1 MQEQQGA
8 TGEPAKPQG
17 EQLFGE
23 SEEARNTGQGTNVS
37 AQAQPGREPSNPA
50 DPSGTFADVL
60 RDTPP
65 LEGVSQRT
73 RPRRVSGYA
82 ERWQAM
88 LHNPRAAILTGI
100 VASNGLALVVMLLTS
115 LILSL
120 SGSDTGL
127 FVASEFVLLPMLMGG
142 VCAYFWQEAKLSRA
156 AHLAYGTLNSIV
168 ALLLAFVFLRE
179 GVVCLLMAS
188 PLLIVFNMLGG
199 WIGRK
204 IFKARRSRLNAT
216 LVPLALTLFLG
227 DSLAPHHFANCESD
241 RIVIHASPA
250 RVWQY
255 IVDYPA
261 NHAPSDYWLSSL
273 GLPAPVQSTTTGHVV
288 GATRRCIFTGG
299 ITFDE
304 KITVVKPERE
314 LDFDVTTQPNHPE
327 VIGHLTLEKGQF
339 LLTDNH
345 DGTTTVTGTSWYKL
359 NVYPVSY
366 YDLWTQDVI
375 RHVHLRVMR
384 HIKMLAEKQAD
395 EKQVN

>member
-1 MQEQQGA
+1 MERGGMQEQQGA
-8 TGEPAKPQG
+8 TGEARKAQDEQTFVEGG
-17 EQLFGE
+17 ET
-23 SEEARNTGQGTNVS
+23 RNSGQKIDVQ
-37 AQAQPGREPSNPA
+37 AQAHSEREPYNPA
-50 DPSGTFADVL
+50 DPSGTFAEVL
-60 RDTPP
+60 RDTP
-65 LEGVSQRT
+65 LVEGVSQQM
-73 RPRRVSGYA
+73 RPRRASGYA

-100 VASNGLALVVMLLTS
+100 IASNGLALVVMLMTS

-120 SGSDTGL
+120 SGRDSGL

-179 GVVCLLMAS
+179 GVICLLMAS
-188 PLLIVFNMLGG
+188 PLLLVFNMLGG

-204 IFKARRSRLNAT
+204 IFQARRSRLNAT
-216 LVPLALTLFLG
+216 LVPLALALFMG

-250 RVWQY
+250 NVWQY
-255 IVDYPA
+255 IIDYPA

-273 GLPAPVQSTTTGHVV
+273 GLPAPVQSTATGHVV

-304 KITVVKPERE
+304 KITVVKPTRE

-327 VIGHLTLEKGQF
+327 VVGHLTLEKGRF

-384 HIKMLAEKQAD
+384 HIKMLAERNK
-395 EKQVN
+395 